1 MNNQCFELT
10 PLSRWYGQRHIVSLS
25 RWNTYAPLMAKVQ
38 SHLPGLTPPR
48 HSSLP
53 SKFSICFKLT
63 RGQNHEKAYQKLVV
77 TTSRKTTSK
86 SLSWSEPRERGSQGI
101 GSVTEWQNKCQY
113 KLPGTY
119 ANKNGVTASKSCPT
133 PRSPRRST
141 SSAHV
146 LRRNPQK
153 TSSPHLESLLHKRT

>member
-10 PLSRWYGQRHIVSLS
+10 PLSRWYGQRHIASLS

-48 HSSLP
+48 D
-53 SKFSICFKLT
+53 
-63 RGQNHEKAYQKLVV
+63 QNHEKAHQKLVV
-77 TTSRKTTSK
+77 RTTRKTMSK

-119 ANKNGVTASKSCPT
+119 ANKNGITASKSCPT

-153 TSSPHLESLLHKRT
+153 TSPPHLEPPPHKRTSLPSRITESANDLQSS